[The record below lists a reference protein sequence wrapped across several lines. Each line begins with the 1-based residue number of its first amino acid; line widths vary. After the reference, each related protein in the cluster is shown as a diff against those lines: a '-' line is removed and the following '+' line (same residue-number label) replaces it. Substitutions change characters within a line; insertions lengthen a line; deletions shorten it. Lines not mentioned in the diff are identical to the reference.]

1 MTITP
6 YLKNSDCFDPETKRV
21 LGLALEL
28 VCITLHTGDA
38 DDHVKQAIGD
48 KLIALAKAG
57 ERNPDRQV
65 RLRGW
70 TGCCR

>member
-28 VCITLHTGDA
+28 VCITLRTGDA
-38 DDHVKQAIGD
+38 NDHVKQELCAKVGD
-48 KLIALAKAG
+48 GMKG
-57 ERNPDRQV
+57 
-65 RLRGW
+65 
-70 TGCCR
+70 